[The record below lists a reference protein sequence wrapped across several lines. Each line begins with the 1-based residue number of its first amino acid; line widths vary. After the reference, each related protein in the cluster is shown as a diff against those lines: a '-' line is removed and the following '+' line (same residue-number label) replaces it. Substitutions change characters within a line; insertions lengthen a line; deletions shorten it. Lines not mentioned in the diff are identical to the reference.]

1 MKTFIDIIKSKS
13 TKELLDIYHNHY
25 LEYQEAFIDL
35 CAEELRQRG
44 VEITSITLE
53 LPEELKPQIQKYMKR
68 KLYNGESSI
77 NIARELCRYGY
88 RKEDFE
94 DLLGLAKHQTAIMK
108 MEDII
113 QKYKRD
119 IVLGVLCIPFSLL
132 SLYIETS
139 GDHSSYGPLTYLS
152 LFVLI
157 ACLIGTPIKTIL
169 MIWYTIKIKI
179 KKKEKST
186 HFQDNTKKYATPG
199 NCVTTAIDGR
209 TKTSI
214 YNFGTRDVK
223 TQKKALI

>member
-53 LPEELKPQIQKYMKR
+53 LPEELKPQIQEYMKR

-113 QKYKRD
+113 Q
-119 IVLGVLCIPFSLL
+119 SLL
-132 SLYIETS
+132 
-139 GDHSSYGPLTYLS
+139 
-152 LFVLI
+152 F
-157 ACLIGTPIKTIL
+157 
-169 MIWYTIKIKI
+169 
-179 KKKEKST
+179 
-186 HFQDNTKKYATPG
+186 
-199 NCVTTAIDGR
+199 
-209 TKTSI
+209 
-214 YNFGTRDVK
+214 
-223 TQKKALI
+223 

>member
-53 LPEELKPQIQKYMKR
+53 LPEELKPQIQEYMKR

-113 QKYKRD
+113 SKSIRE
-119 IVLGVLCIPFSLL
+119 I
-132 SLYIETS
+132 
-139 GDHSSYGPLTYLS
+139 
-152 LFVLI
+152 LI
-157 ACLIGTPIKTIL
+157 WVPTIL
-169 MIWYTIKIKI
+169 LMLLLLY
-179 KKKEKST
+179 
-186 HFQDNTKKYATPG
+186 
-199 NCVTTAIDGR
+199 VT
-209 TKTSI
+209 
-214 YNFGTRDVK
+214 
-223 TQKKALI
+223 

>member
-53 LPEELKPQIQKYMKR
+53 LPEELKPQIQEYMKR

-179 KKKEKST
+179 KKKKNPPTSKT
-186 HFQDNTKKYATPG
+186 TPG
-199 NCVTTAIDGR
+199 NTPHPAI
-209 TKTSI
+209 
-214 YNFGTRDVK
+214 
-223 TQKKALI
+223 A

>member
-53 LPEELKPQIQKYMKR
+53 LPEELKPQIQEYMKR

-179 KKKEKST
+179 KKKRKIHPLPRQHQEIR
-186 HFQDNTKKYATPG
+186 H
-199 NCVTTAIDGR
+199 
-209 TKTSI
+209 
-214 YNFGTRDVK
+214 TRQLRDYSD
-223 TQKKALI
+223 

>member
-53 LPEELKPQIQKYMKR
+53 LPEELKPQIQEYMKR

-108 MEDII
+108 MEGAILKNIWDI
-113 QKYKRD
+113 
-119 IVLGVLCIPFSLL
+119 
-132 SLYIETS
+132 
-139 GDHSSYGPLTYLS
+139 
-152 LFVLI
+152 LFVLPGI
-157 ACLIGTPIKTIL
+157 LIL
-169 MIWYTIKIKI
+169 LLLFY
-179 KKKEKST
+179 
-186 HFQDNTKKYATPG
+186 
-199 NCVTTAIDGR
+199 ID
-209 TKTSI
+209 
-214 YNFGTRDVK
+214 
-223 TQKKALI
+223 

>member
-53 LPEELKPQIQKYMKR
+53 LPEELKPQIQEYMKR

-179 KKKEKST
+179 KKKKRKIHPLPRQHQEIR
-186 HFQDNTKKYATPG
+186 H
-199 NCVTTAIDGR
+199 
-209 TKTSI
+209 
-214 YNFGTRDVK
+214 TRQLRDYSD
-223 TQKKALI
+223 

>member
-35 CAEELRQRG
+35 CAKELRQRG

-53 LPEELKPQIQKYMKR
+53 LPEELKPQIQEYMKR

-94 DLLGLAKHQTAIMK
+94 DLLGLAKHQAAILK

-113 QKYKRD
+113 SKSIREILIWVPTILLMLLLLYD
-119 IVLGVLCIPFSLL
+119 TLSTDYYSGSSIITLG
-132 SLYIETS
+132 S
-139 GDHSSYGPLTYLS
+139 GC
-152 LFVLI
+152 VLI
-157 ACLIGTPIKTIL
+157 VGPIKIIISIFL
-169 MIWYTIKIKI
+169 IIWYSIKIKI
-179 KKKEKST
+179 KKKNPPTSKTIPE
-186 HFQDNTKKYATPG
+186 NTPHS
-199 NCVTTAIDGR
+199 AIP
-209 TKTSI
+209 
-214 YNFGTRDVK
+214 
-223 TQKKALI
+223 

>member
-53 LPEELKPQIQKYMKR
+53 LPEELKPQIQEYMKR

-77 NIARELCRYGY
+77 NIAHELCRYGY

-179 KKKEKST
+179 KKKRKIHPLPRQHQEIR
-186 HFQDNTKKYATPG
+186 H
-199 NCVTTAIDGR
+199 
-209 TKTSI
+209 
-214 YNFGTRDVK
+214 TRQLRDYSD
-223 TQKKALI
+223 

>member
-113 QKYKRD
+113 SKSIREILIWVPTILLMLLLLYD
-119 IVLGVLCIPFSLL
+119 TLSTDYYSGSSIITLG
-132 SLYIETS
+132 S
-139 GDHSSYGPLTYLS
+139 GC
-152 LFVLI
+152 VLI
-157 ACLIGTPIKTIL
+157 VGPINIIISIILIIC
-169 MIWYTIKIKI
+169 YSIKIKI
-179 KKKEKST
+179 KKKNPPTSKTIPE
-186 HFQDNTKKYATPG
+186 NTPHS
-199 NCVTTAIDGR
+199 AIP
-209 TKTSI
+209 
-214 YNFGTRDVK
+214 
-223 TQKKALI
+223 

>member
-53 LPEELKPQIQKYMKR
+53 LPEELKPQIQEYMKR

-88 RKEDFE
+88 RKEDLE
-94 DLLGLAKHQTAIMK
+94 DLLGQAKHQAAILK
-108 MEDII
+108 MEVAI

-179 KKKEKST
+179 KKRKIHPLPRQYRKIR
-186 HFQDNTKKYATPG
+186 H
-199 NCVTTAIDGR
+199 
-209 TKTSI
+209 
-214 YNFGTRDVK
+214 TRQFHDYSD
-223 TQKKALI
+223 

>member
-53 LPEELKPQIQKYMKR
+53 LPEELKPQIQEYMKR

-77 NIARELCRYGY
+77 NIARILCRYGY

-94 DLLGLAKHQTAIMK
+94 DLLGLAKHQAAILK

-113 QKYKRD
+113 SKSIREILIWIPTILLMLLLLYD
-119 IVLGVLCIPFSLL
+119 TLSTDYYSGSSIITLGPGC
-132 SLYIETS
+132 
-139 GDHSSYGPLTYLS
+139 
-152 LFVLI
+152 VLI
-157 ACLIGTPIKTIL
+157 VGPIKIIISIIL
-169 MIWYTIKIKI
+169 IIWYSIKIKI
-179 KKKEKST
+179 KKKNPPTSKTIPE
-186 HFQDNTKKYATPG
+186 NTPHS
-199 NCVTTAIDGR
+199 AIP
-209 TKTSI
+209 
-214 YNFGTRDVK
+214 
-223 TQKKALI
+223 

>member
-13 TKELLDIYHNHY
+13 TKELFDIYHNHY

-53 LPEELKPQIQKYMKR
+53 LPEELKPQIQEYMKR

-179 KKKEKST
+179 KKRKIHPHPRQHQEIR
-186 HFQDNTKKYATPG
+186 H
-199 NCVTTAIDGR
+199 
-209 TKTSI
+209 
-214 YNFGTRDVK
+214 TRQLRDYSD
-223 TQKKALI
+223 

>member
-53 LPEELKPQIQKYMKR
+53 LPEELKPQIQEYMKR

-113 QKYKRD
+113 SKSIREILIWVPTILLMLLLLYVTLSSD
-119 IVLGVLCIPFSLL
+119 YYSGSSIITLG
-132 SLYIETS
+132 S
-139 GDHSSYGPLTYLS
+139 GC
-152 LFVLI
+152 VLI
-157 ACLIGTPIKTIL
+157 VGPIKIIISIIL
-169 MIWYTIKIKI
+169 IIWYSIKIKI
-179 KKKEKST
+179 KKKNPPTSKTIPE
-186 HFQDNTKKYATPG
+186 NTPHS
-199 NCVTTAIDGR
+199 AIP
-209 TKTSI
+209 
-214 YNFGTRDVK
+214 
-223 TQKKALI
+223 

>member
-35 CAEELRQRG
+35 CAKELRQRG

-53 LPEELKPQIQKYMKR
+53 LPEELKPQIQEYMKR

-94 DLLGLAKHQTAIMK
+94 DLLGLAKHQTAILK

-113 QKYKRD
+113 SKSIREILIWVPTILLMLLLLYD
-119 IVLGVLCIPFSLL
+119 TLSTDYYSGSSIITLG
-132 SLYIETS
+132 S
-139 GDHSSYGPLTYLS
+139 GC
-152 LFVLI
+152 VLI
-157 ACLIGTPIKTIL
+157 VGPIKIIISIFL
-169 MIWYTIKIKI
+169 IIWYSIKIKI
-179 KKKEKST
+179 KKKNPPTSKTIPE
-186 HFQDNTKKYATPG
+186 NTPHS
-199 NCVTTAIDGR
+199 AIP
-209 TKTSI
+209 
-214 YNFGTRDVK
+214 
-223 TQKKALI
+223 

>member
-53 LPEELKPQIQKYMKR
+53 LPEELKPQIQEYMKR

-108 MEDII
+108 MEGAILKNIWDI
-113 QKYKRD
+113 
-119 IVLGVLCIPFSLL
+119 
-132 SLYIETS
+132 
-139 GDHSSYGPLTYLS
+139 
-152 LFVLI
+152 LFVLPGI
-157 ACLIGTPIKTIL
+157 LILLLLFYIDWLTGHTTMGYLDYLATMVIFVGPIKIIISIFL
-169 MIWYTIKIKI
+169 IIWYSIKIKI
-179 KKKEKST
+179 KKKNPPTSRTISE
-186 HFQDNTKKYATPG
+186 NTLQL
-199 NCVTTAIDGR
+199 AI
-209 TKTSI
+209 
-214 YNFGTRDVK
+214 
-223 TQKKALI
+223 Q

>member
-53 LPEELKPQIQKYMKR
+53 LPEELKPQIQEYMKR

-94 DLLGLAKHQTAIMK
+94 DLLGLAKHQSAIMK
-108 MEDII
+108 MEGAILKNIWDILL
-113 QKYKRD
+113 
-119 IVLGVLCIPFSLL
+119 VLPGILILLLLFYIDSL
-132 SLYIETS
+132 T
-139 GDHSSYGPLTYLS
+139 GHTTMGYLDY
-152 LFVLI
+152 LATMVIFV
-157 ACLIGTPIKTIL
+157 GPIKIIISIFL
-169 MIWYTIKIKI
+169 IIWYSIKIKI
-179 KKKEKST
+179 KKKNPPTSRTISE
-186 HFQDNTKKYATPG
+186 NTLQL
-199 NCVTTAIDGR
+199 AI
-209 TKTSI
+209 
-214 YNFGTRDVK
+214 
-223 TQKKALI
+223 Q

>member
-53 LPEELKPQIQKYMKR
+53 LPEELKPQIQEYMKR

-94 DLLGLAKHQTAIMK
+94 DLLGQAKHQAAILK
-108 MEDII
+108 MEVAI

-152 LFVLI
+152 LFALI

-179 KKKEKST
+179 KKRNPLPRQHQEIR
-186 HFQDNTKKYATPG
+186 H
-199 NCVTTAIDGR
+199 
-209 TKTSI
+209 
-214 YNFGTRDVK
+214 TRQFRDYSD
-223 TQKKALI
+223 